1 MDKRRAT
8 SLALGSALLL
18 SALAGAAALAGSSHS
33 THNNGQGEMMQQ
45 QCRALMATFDRE
57 VARISESDAT
67 RQARRLRKDAEG
79 DCLSMDASASNVSYG
94 VHEMEQAL
102 TKIGVNPDRSP

>member
-57 VARISESDAT
+57 VARVSESDAS
-67 RQARRLRKDAEG
+67 QARRLRKDAEG

-94 VHEMEQAL
+94 MHEMEQAL